1 MFSDTK
7 ICSGTF
13 DVVLSS
19 VSSTA
24 IKTFLAFDV
33 PIAILTIL
41 GNCIF
46 IFTLLKTRSLQTPSN
61 MLLGALCLSDLL
73 VGFIVQPLYASFLVR
88 LESEHIIDK
97 SLCDVAYSI
106 FYLCGGL
113 SFLYAIAVSIDR
125 YIAICHPFIYH
136 AKATCRKHMF
146 VASIVGLLWG
156 IFAGTEHLLKERLN
170 IEWVKAVYSTV
181 SGLAMLFCYGRIFH
195 VIHKQKRTIVTM
207 GTLTTEKRQEISN
220 RRQER
225 DKTKTI
231 AIITGL
237 FVICYSPYMIFKFYN
252 LWRRSFCW
260 DSQPLYTSYLW
271 MNFSLFLNSVINP
284 VVYYVRS
291 KEIRV
296 AAKKLISMWIP
307 LK

>member
-1 MFSDTK
+1 M
-7 ICSGTF
+7 
-13 DVVLSS
+13 
-19 VSSTA
+19 
-24 IKTFLAFDV
+24 
-33 PIAILTIL
+33 
-41 GNCIF
+41 
-46 IFTLLKTRSLQTPSN
+46 
-61 MLLGALCLSDLL
+61 
-73 VGFIVQPLYASFLVR
+73 QPLYASFLVK

-97 SLCDVAYSI
+97 TLCDVAYSI

-113 SFLYAIAVSIDR
+113 SFLYAIAVSVDR
-125 YIAICHPFIYH
+125 YMAICHPFIYH

-146 VASIVGLLWG
+146 VALIVGLLWG
-156 IFAGTEHLLKERLN
+156 AFASTEHLLEERFQ
-170 IEWVKAVYSTV
+170 IEFVKAIYSIV
-181 SGLAMLFCYGRIFH
+181 CGLAMLFCYGRIFH
-195 VIHKQKRTIVTM
+195 VIHKQKRSVITM
-207 GTLTTEKRQEISN
+207 GTLTTEKKQKITS

-260 DSQPLYTSYLW
+260 DSQSVYSSYLW

-291 KEIRV
+291 REIRI
-296 AAKKLISMWIP
+296 AAKKLIFLWKP